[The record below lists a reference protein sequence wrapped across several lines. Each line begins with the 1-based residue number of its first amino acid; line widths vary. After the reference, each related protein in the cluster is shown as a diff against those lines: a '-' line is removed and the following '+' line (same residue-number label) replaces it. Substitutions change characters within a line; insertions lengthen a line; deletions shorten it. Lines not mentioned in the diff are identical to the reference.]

1 MLLRPLEA
9 FGSNSIDIGVLLERC
24 NAAYAKVNDYTCMLH
39 RKDLVNG
46 ALKEHTTVLF
56 KYKKPSRYYMKW
68 EQDKIEA
75 IYAEGKYNNKMVIHG
90 GLLLKFVS
98 VAVKPDAALKY
109 NRHTIKDADIGHIL
123 NMLGDNYRRAKDD
136 KDASIVL
143 EEEGKLDTRP
153 TWRFKAVF
161 PGNRNYYGH
170 RVFVDIDR
178 ELFLPIRIE
187 VYGWQGELL
196 ELYYY
201 EDLKLNVGLVEDD
214 FDVSNKKYL
223 FKMGY

>member
-1 MLLRPLEA
+1 MLLLPLEA
-9 FGSNSIDIGVLLERC
+9 FGNNSIDIGALLERC
-24 NAAYAKVNDYTCMLH
+24 NAAYAKVNDYTCMLQ

-56 KYKKPSRYYMKW
+56 KYKKPSRFYMKW

-90 GLLLKFVS
+90 GLLFKFLS

-109 NRHTIKDADIGHIL
+109 NRHTIKEADIGHIL
-123 NMLGDNYRRAKDD
+123 NMLGDNYQQAKDD
-136 KDASIVL
+136 KEASIVL
-143 EEEGKLDTRP
+143 EEKGKLDARP
-153 TWRFKAVF
+153 IWRFKAVF
-161 PGNRNYYGH
+161 PKNRNYYGH

-201 EDLKLNVGLVEDD
+201 EDLKLNVGLREDD
-214 FDVSNKKYL
+214 FDVGNKKYL